1 MHSSTISRKLLFLGS
16 HGMEMKTRSLV
27 IAEAMRRSRRLSGRR
42 TGDTSE
48 ARLVFGARHGAEA
61 TKPDMEPKRSIAQ
74 SHLDIVTESDHG

>member
-1 MHSSTISRKLLFLGS
+1 M
-16 HGMEMKTRSLV
+16 

-42 TGDTSE
+42 TGDTVAHTSE